1 MNQNIKVELKVEVA
15 KLCHLFWEKHL
26 TTGNDGGD
34 ISLRDPETGYIYIC
48 PRANERHVVPNWGMV
63 SPQDI
68 VVVDI
73 EGNVL
78 EDTWMLPTVEASMHY
93 KIYKARPEINA
104 IVHSHAVFSSVVAA
118 VGENIPPCLIEA
130 AFIGGEVVCAE
141 YGKVGSQLLADN
153 IVRALGDKKKAALL
167 RNHGAVAIGK
177 TMREA
182 FTVSDYME
190 KIAKVAMYAKA
201 MGSRPV
207 SLDVEDIKDEN
218 LI

>member
-1 MNQNIKVELKVEVA
+1 MNNKIKIEMKVETA

-48 PRANERHVVPNWGMV
+48 PRANERLVMPNWGYT

-93 KIYKARPEINA
+93 EIYKARPEINA
-104 IVHSHAVFSSVVAA
+104 IVHSHAVYSSVFAA

-141 YGKVGSQLLADN
+141 YGKVGSKQLAHN
-153 IVRALGDKKKAALL
+153 IVKALGEKHKAALL

-177 TMREA
+177 TAREA

-190 KIAKVAMYAKA
+190 KIAKTAMFAKA
-201 MGSRPV
+201 MGSTPI
-207 SLDVEDIKDEN
+207 SLDVDDIKDEN

>member
-1 MNQNIKVELKVEVA
+1 M
-15 KLCHLFWEKHL
+15 F
-26 TTGNDGGD
+26 
-34 ISLRDPETGYIYIC
+34 
-48 PRANERHVVPNWGMV
+48 
-63 SPQDI
+63 
-68 VVVDI
+68 
-73 EGNVL
+73 
-78 EDTWMLPTVEASMHY
+78 
-93 KIYKARPEINA
+93 
-104 IVHSHAVFSSVVAA
+104 AA

>member
-1 MNQNIKVELKVEVA
+1 MDNKIKNEMKVEAA
-15 KLCHLFWEKHL
+15 KLAHLFWEKGL

-34 ISLRDPETGYIYIC
+34 LSLRDPETGYIYIC
-48 PRANERHVVPNWGMV
+48 PRATDRLIMPNWGYT

-93 KIYKARPEINA
+93 EIYKARPEVNA
-104 IVHSHAVFSSVVAA
+104 IVHSHPVWSSVFAA
-118 VGENIPPCLIEA
+118 AGENIPPCLIEA

-141 YGKVGSQLLADN
+141 YGKVGSKLLADN
-153 IVRALGDKKKAALL
+153 IRIALGEKHKAALL
-167 RNHGAVAIGK
+167 RNHGTVCVGK
-177 TMREA
+177 TAREA
-182 FTVSDYME
+182 FTVSDYVE
-190 KIAKVAMYAKA
+190 KIAKVACLTKA
-201 MGSRPV
+201 MGSTPIELNV
-207 SLDVEDIKDEN
+207 DEIKDEN

>member
-104 IVHSHAVFSSVVAA
+104 IVHSHAVFSSVFAA

-190 KIAKVAMYAKA
+190 KIAMVAMYAKA

>member
-1 MNQNIKVELKVEVA
+1 MDKKIKIEMKVEAA

-48 PRANERHVVPNWGMV
+48 PRATDRLVMPNWGFT

-93 KIYKARPEINA
+93 EIYKARPEVNA
-104 IVHSHAVFSSVVAA
+104 IVHSHAVYSSVFAA
-118 VGENIPPCLIEA
+118 AGENIPPCLIEA

-141 YGKVGSQLLADN
+141 YGKVGSKLLAHN
-153 IVRALGDKKKAALL
+153 IVKALGEKHKAALL
-167 RNHGAVAIGK
+167 RNHGAVSVGK
-177 TMREA
+177 TAREA

-190 KIAKVAMYAKA
+190 KIAKTAILAKA
-201 MGSRPV
+201 MGSVPV
-207 SLDVEDIKDEN
+207 ALDVDDIKDET

>member
-104 IVHSHAVFSSVVAA
+104 IVHSHAVFSSVFAA
-118 VGENIPPCLIEA
+118 VGENIPP
-130 AFIGGEVVCAE
+130 V
-141 YGKVGSQLLADN
+141 
-153 IVRALGDKKKAALL
+153 
-167 RNHGAVAIGK
+167 
-177 TMREA
+177 
-182 FTVSDYME
+182 
-190 KIAKVAMYAKA
+190 
-201 MGSRPV
+201 
-207 SLDVEDIKDEN
+207 
-218 LI
+218 